1 MSVNAIEKTK
11 FQAEVLESPKPVVV
25 DFWAPWCGYCRRLAH
40 AVDRLEAEMNG
51 KVTVSKADI
60 DELPEVAQQYEIDT
74 IPTLILFKDGKE
86 ADRVVNPPSQDAI
99 EEWLKANQV
108 I

>member
-25 DFWAPWCGYCRRLAH
+25 DFWAPWCGYCRRLAP

-74 IPTLILFKDGKE
+74 FPH
-86 ADRVVNPPSQDAI
+86 
-99 EEWLKANQV
+99 
-108 I
+108 

>member
-1 MSVNAIEKTK
+1 MSVNAIEKTI

-25 DFWAPWCGYCRRLAH
+25 DFWAPWCGYCRRLAP

>member
-25 DFWAPWCGYCRRLAH
+25 DFWAPWCGYCRRLAP

-60 DELPEVAQQYEIDT
+60 DELPIVAQQYEIDT

>member
-25 DFWAPWCGYCRRLAH
+25 DFWAPWCGYCRRLAP

-99 EEWLKANQV
+99 EEWLKDNQV